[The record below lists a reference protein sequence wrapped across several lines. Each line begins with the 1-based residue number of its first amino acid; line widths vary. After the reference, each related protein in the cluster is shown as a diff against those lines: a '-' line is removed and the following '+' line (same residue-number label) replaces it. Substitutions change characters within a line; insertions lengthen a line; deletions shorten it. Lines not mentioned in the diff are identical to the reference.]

1 MFGELFF
8 RINNCNVFK
17 ELFFRMIVVFG
28 IDGVV
33 DGVVIGGIVFL
44 MYRCNGFIKIKN
56 KIKDNID
63 VIKNVNCYE
72 ILKYRLMLNKINIF
86 GMFVLFMKICL
97 CLKCFS
103 FGVVGNGCFGIW
115 WLMWFFVGLCVYWF

>member
-1 MFGELFF
+1 M
-8 RINNCNVFK
+8 
-17 ELFFRMIVVFG
+17 
-28 IDGVV
+28 
-33 DGVVIGGIVFL
+33 
-44 MYRCNGFIKIKN
+44 
-56 KIKDNID
+56 ID

-115 WLMWFFVGLCVYWF
+115 

>member
-1 MFGELFF
+1 
-8 RINNCNVFK
+8 
-17 ELFFRMIVVFG
+17 MIVVFG
-28 IDGVV
+28 IEGVV

-56 KIKDNID
+56 KIKDMID

-103 FGVVGNGCFGIW
+103 FGVVGSGCFGIW
-115 WLMWFFVGLCVYWF
+115 